1 MMQADIQKA
10 YDIVDWKALECIL
23 NEIGFPYQFTKWNM
37 FDIFSVSYR
46 FNINGEFYEIM
57 MEKEG

>member
-1 MMQADIQKA
+1 MQVDIQKS
-10 YDIVDWKALECIL
+10 YDIVDWKDLKCIL
-23 NEIGFPYQFTKWNM
+23 NEIGFPYQFAKWNM

-46 FNINGEFYEIM
+46 FDISGEFYEIM